1 MDELHFRKVERLRFV
16 DLFAGCGGLSL
27 GLINA
32 GWTGYF
38 AVEKDPMAF
47 ATYKCNLLE
56 ESGPHFEWPEW
67 LPQEPHDI
75 GEFNRRYWHAMRNV
89 AGKVDLVAAGPPCQ
103 GFSFLGKREKDDRR
117 NSLFRRFLKVVDL
130 LQPRFL
136 LLENVPGIE
145 VEHGRKERESNSSPG
160 RPPKPYSH
168 RIKDRLFENHGYHV
182 FGDTVV
188 AKNCGVAQRRPRF
201 FLVGIRKN
209 LIEEN
214 DECPDPFEILSDIR
228 PGFLEAKGLEPG
240 ETVTAKM
247 ALSDLET
254 EGRELVPCEDY
265 PRFKRIVYEGP
276 ETEYQRMLH
285 STMNGATPDSLR
297 LVNHRKATVEKFKKV
312 HENCRVGVAL
322 SQEERELCDIGK
334 QHLTVI
340 DPAGPAPTISTI
352 PDDQLHYSEPRV
364 LTVREQARLQSF
376 PDWFEFKGKYTT
388 GGSLRRKESPR
399 YTQVGNAVPP
409 FMAELFGRVLERIDE
424 ILVARTDDDDAQLDL
439 E

>member
-1 MDELHFRKVERLRFV
+1 MDKVRLRNVDRLRFV

-47 ATYKCNLLE
+47 ATYKWNLLDD
-56 ESGPHFEWPEW
+56 SGPHFEWAEW
-67 LPQEPHDI
+67 LPQEAHDI
-75 GEFNRRYWHAMRNV
+75 GDFNRRYWHAMRNA

-103 GFSFLGKREKDDRR
+103 GFSFLGKRERNDRR
-117 NSLFRRFLKVVDL
+117 NRLFQRFLKVVDL
-130 LQPRFL
+130 LRPRFL

-145 VEHGRKERESNSSPG
+145 VEHGRKERENNSSIG

-168 RIKDRLFENHGYHV
+168 RIRDRLFEKHGYHV
-182 FGDTVV
+182 FGDEVV

-201 FLVGIRKN
+201 FLVGIRGDLVRN
-209 LIEEN
+209 E
-214 DECPDPFEILSDIR
+214 ECPDPFEILSDIR
-228 PGFLEAKGLEPG
+228 PKFLEDRGVKPG
-240 ETVTAKM
+240 EKVSAKM

-254 EGRELVPCEDY
+254 EGRELVPCDEY

-276 ETEYQRMLH
+276 ETPYQRMLH
-285 STMNGATPDSLR
+285 SPLNGATPDSLR

-312 HENCRVGVAL
+312 HEHCRVGVAL
-322 SQEERELCDIGK
+322 SEEERKLCGIRK
-334 QHLTVI
+334 HHLSII
-340 DPAGPAPTISTI
+340 DPAEPAPTISTI

-388 GGSLRRKESPR
+388 GGSRRRNESPR

-409 FMAELFGRVLERIDE
+409 FMAELFGLVLKRIDE
-424 ILVARTDDDDAQLDL
+424 MLAASTDGDGAQLSL
-439 E
+439 G